1 MLSSSVSTPIYM
13 DICIK
18 GFQIFFSCLFC
29 YFILGYKIEAHK
41 KGGLVII
48 FIGMTYNCILSGLV
62 ESGFNLKLL
71 GLQIILNLGTA
82 FQETWEKYLMHYE
95 YQSPFVILFFEGVL
109 GNFLLVFVFFSYLGS
124 EELSLIL
131 PWIGSHLLH
140 LFTFSLVC
148 IGYSVFRIV
157 INRDFSPTH
166 RILADTFV
174 SLVFYVVFL
183 LQITP
188 SVLNIAFLIGFIV
201 DTIGSM
207 VYNEIIILRFFA
219 LDKDTKFAIFDREV
233 EERNSSVVSLQELKK
248 ERIDQLN
255 QSLSSSFCGEDNY

>member
-1 MLSSSVSTPIYM
+1 
-13 DICIK
+13 
-18 GFQIFFSCLFC
+18 
-29 YFILGYKIEAHK
+29 
-41 KGGLVII
+41 
-48 FIGMTYNCILSGLV
+48 
-62 ESGFNLKLL
+62 
-71 GLQIILNLGTA
+71 
-82 FQETWEKYLMHYE
+82 MHYE

-255 QSLSSSFCGEDNY
+255 QSLSNSFCGDDNN